1 MTDSDLLSELTQGAD
16 GPVRKRGLGPGSI
29 LVLLVVVAIAAIVGV
44 ALVRQQQSQPTAGMA
59 PDFTLNTFDGQ
70 TLRLSELRGQIVII
84 NFWASWCGP
93 CRAEAP
99 ALESVW
105 QAYRDDGVV
114 VLGVAYADLDADSL
128 AFMDEFGITYPNG
141 PDIGTIISDNL
152 YHIQGVPE
160 TFIIDQQGQ
169 VDQFIYAAV
178 DERLLR
184 QAIDRLLVTGG
195 DA

>member
-1 MTDSDLLSELTQGAD
+1 MTDFDALSELTEGTDA
-16 GPVRKRGLGPGSI
+16 PVRRRGLGPGSM
-29 LVLLVVVAIAAIVGV
+29 LVLLIVVAIAAIVGV

-70 TLRLSELRGQIVII
+70 TVRLSELRGRIVVI

-99 ALESVW
+99 ALENVW

-114 VLGVAYADLDADSL
+114 VLGVAYADLDADSV

-141 PDIGTIISDNL
+141 PDTGTVISDNL

-160 TFIIDQQGQ
+160 TFIVNQQGQ

-195 DA
+195 EA